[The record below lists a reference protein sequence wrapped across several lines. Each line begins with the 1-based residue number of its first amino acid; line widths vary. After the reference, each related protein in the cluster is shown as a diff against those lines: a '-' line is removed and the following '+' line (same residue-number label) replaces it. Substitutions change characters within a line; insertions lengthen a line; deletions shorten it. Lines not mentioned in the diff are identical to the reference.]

1 MEINGLFLI
10 DKDENMTS
18 RDVDNAIQKKFQTR
32 KVGHLG
38 TLDPFATGL
47 LVVGI
52 NKGTKL
58 LSYIED
64 NYKTYIAV
72 LKLGNFT
79 TSGDLTGEVKEN
91 LAVPVLTNNEINEVL
106 QGFLGKSMQ
115 KPPVFSAKKINGK
128 ELYKYAHKNQT
139 VDENII
145 KDVEIEIKNIKL
157 LSFKDNEIT
166 FICDVSKGTYVRV
179 LGEDIAKKL
188 GTAGFLTKLRRISVG
203 NYSLMNAKKLNE
215 LSENDLLNQ
224 KDIELIY
231 PKIKV
236 NEIMQTRLIQGKDI
250 KLDCDLEHFIAVD
263 NNDNLIAACEKID
276 TNLFKSLR
284 GLF

>member
-1 MEINGLFLI
+1 MELNGLFLI
-10 DKDENMTS
+10 DKVENMTS

-47 LVVGI
+47 LIVGI

-72 LKLGNFT
+72 LKLGSFT
-79 TSGDLTGEVKEN
+79 TSGDLTGKVKEN
-91 LAVPVLTNNEINEVL
+91 LAVPTLTNEEINRVL
-106 QGFLGKSMQ
+106 LGFLGKSMQ

-145 KDVEIEIKNIKL
+145 KDIEI
-157 LSFKDNEIT
+157 
-166 FICDVSKGTYVRV
+166 
-179 LGEDIAKKL
+179 
-188 GTAGFLTKLRRISVG
+188 
-203 NYSLMNAKKLNE
+203 
-215 LSENDLLNQ
+215 
-224 KDIELIY
+224 
-231 PKIKV
+231 
-236 NEIMQTRLIQGKDI
+236 
-250 KLDCDLEHFIAVD
+250 
-263 NNDNLIAACEKID
+263 
-276 TNLFKSLR
+276 
-284 GLF
+284 